1 MPCLKCK
8 KTAANGIKTK
18 AAVQSEAVKCP
29 KRQIKACLLY
39 RLLFY
44 PSTLYETSFL
54 PYTTYK
60 ILYILI
66 VESPL
71 KKSKLPLLPCEVRPV
86 RGQSVRSDLA
96 FICRLD
102 KPSAISQRGAD

>member
-1 MPCLKCK
+1 MFLIQALPEVQ

-44 PSTLYETSFL
+44 PSTLCETRNYHIL
-54 PYTTYK
+54 PTKYYT
-60 ILYILI
+60 
-66 VESPL
+66 S
-71 KKSKLPLLPCEVRPV
+71 
-86 RGQSVRSDLA
+86 
-96 FICRLD
+96 
-102 KPSAISQRGAD
+102 